1 MNGRITIELTG
12 EETGLT
18 FGMLAVEEFGTRQA
32 IGNTGWAKLMT
43 DLVYAGYCNEEI
55 LNGIN
60 PKLTYRDVAAAVEDL
75 ILAKDPILQ
84 EVYKCFESSRA
95 GADML
100 DSVKKKMEE
109 EDALQSPKEK
119 PTKKTAKPLG

>member
-1 MNGRITIELTG
+1 MNGRITIKLAG
-12 EETGLT
+12 VETGLT

-60 PKLTYRDVAAAVEDL
+60 PKLTYREVADSVEEL
-75 ILAKDPILQ
+75 ILSKDPVLQ

-100 DSVKKKMEE
+100 DSVKKKLEE

-119 PTKKTAKPLG
+119 PAKKRAKPVG